1 MVFDSS
7 RSSSSR
13 AAISSAASYPSQ
25 PASRAT
31 LRRTISD
38 SLAVAS
44 WLRLCIVLRLG
55 VESDLDLFDAPD
67 KVTSAREVAY

>member
-1 MVFDSS
+1 MALAAS

-44 WLRLCIVLRLG
+44 WLRLCMVLRLG
-55 VESDLDLFDAPD
+55 VESDLDLFDPSN